1 MVTNRIKTSAK
12 DGTKIFKAC
21 LMNIASLIK
30 MQASALRKLY

>member
-1 MVTNRIKTSAK
+1 MAINGIKTGAK